1 MLFSKLAAVATFT
14 ICAFAAPIA
23 LGFNTNNLLA
33 ISTNGVN
40 GILSTLQTD
49 LQPILAGISTYRSS
63 YGYHDIVLTSLI
75 ADLTSNGVEDITGEA
90 VTTALAMVN
99 DAIGTATGALNDLNV
114 HASVLNVHIKRVAAV
129 DEADQLTAY
138 ILTVCC
144 FLSFLPLSLT
154 ASPQD
159 VLTAVNTLK
168 GAPLIEDLL
177 PGVDGTL
184 ANLVGGVNTILGG
197 VVSIMSPL

>member
-1 MLFSKLAAVATFT
+1 MLFSKLAAVATFA
-14 ICAFAAPIA
+14 ICAFAAPIS
-23 LGFNTNNLLA
+23 LGLNTNNLLA
-33 ISTNGVN
+33 TSTDGVN
-40 GILSTLQTD
+40 DILSTLQTD
-49 LQPILAGISTYRSS
+49 LQPILAGISTYHSS
-63 YGYHDIVLTSLI
+63 YIIVLTSLI

-90 VTTALAMVN
+90 VITALAAVN
-99 DAIGTATGALNDLNV
+99 DVIGTATGALNDLNV
-114 HASVLNVHIKRVAAV
+114 HASVLNVHIKRVPAV
-129 DEADQLTAY
+129 DEAAKLTAY
-138 ILTVCC
+138 ILTVCG

-197 VVSIMSPL
+197 VVSIVSPL